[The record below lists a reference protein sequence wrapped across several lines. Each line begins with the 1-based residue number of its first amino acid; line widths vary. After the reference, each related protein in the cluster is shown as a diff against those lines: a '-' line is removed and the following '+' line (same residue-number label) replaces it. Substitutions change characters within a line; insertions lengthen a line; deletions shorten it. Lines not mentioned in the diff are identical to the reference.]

1 MGMKRKTS
9 RERKTSRQPGRW
21 YRTLA
26 GMALVALTACDVEG
40 ELDICPYNARLDYH
54 YSPHGMER
62 NELLGYVGKHC
73 QYLFDEGG
81 VLLDT
86 IPLRGTAMLW
96 GEFDLP
102 PGAYTV
108 VSWANLDSATAMPAV
123 EPGRTTLDDLRPATS
138 HPASAPAG
146 FPSAGG
152 WQADADALYYAYA
165 RFRVEAGKVTRK
177 QVEFVSAH
185 CRLTVKVRWK
195 DRTPASGGDFRMLLR
210 YVPRGYGSDPEYE
223 LDGGAYHIPRVYAE
237 PRAEHVS
244 PAGMDITREVNGEIR
259 TARLRDA
266 DHPLFSLLRDRE
278 VLIRDIDLSRYFRD
292 MGYRLDTNLLQDFG
306 LLMEVAADGSVTV
319 RPLGNSD
326 WIDGG
331 TVGEKV

>member
-1 MGMKRKTS
+1 
-9 RERKTSRQPGRW
+9 
-21 YRTLA
+21 
-26 GMALVALTACDVEG
+26 MALVALTACDVEG
-40 ELDICPYNARLDYH
+40 ELEICPYNARLDYH

-123 EPGRTTLDDLRPATS
+123 EPGRTTLDDLRPSTS

-152 WQADADALYYAYA
+152 WQADADA
-165 RFRVEAGKVTRK
+165 GG
-177 QVEFVSAH
+177 
-185 CRLTVKVRWK
+185 VRQ
-195 DRTPASGGDFRMLLR
+195 RPL
-210 YVPRGYGSDPEYE
+210 PP
-223 LDGGAYHIPRVYAE
+223 DGEGALER
-237 PRAEHVS
+237 PRAGLGWRFPDVA
-244 PAGMDITREVNGEIR
+244 PVRAPWL
-259 TARLRDA
+259 RLG
-266 DHPLFSLLRDRE
+266 P
-278 VLIRDIDLSRYFRD
+278 
-292 MGYRLDTNLLQDFG
+292 
-306 LLMEVAADGSVTV
+306 
-319 RPLGNSD
+319 
-326 WIDGG
+326 
-331 TVGEKV
+331 

>member
-9 RERKTSRQPGRW
+9 PWLRA
-21 YRTLA
+21 LA

-165 RFRVEAGKVTRK
+165 RFRVEAG
-177 QVEFVSAH
+177 QGDAEA
-185 CRLTVKVRWK
+185 
-195 DRTPASGGDFRMLLR
+195 GGICQRPL
-210 YVPRGYGSDPEYE
+210 PP
-223 LDGGAYHIPRVYAE
+223 DGEGALER
-237 PRAEHVS
+237 PRAGLGWRFPDVA
-244 PAGMDITREVNGEIR
+244 PVRAPW
-259 TARLRDA
+259 LRIG
-266 DHPLFSLLRDRE
+266 PG
-278 VLIRDIDLSRYFRD
+278 I
-292 MGYRLDTNLLQDFG
+292 
-306 LLMEVAADGSVTV
+306 
-319 RPLGNSD
+319 
-326 WIDGG
+326 
-331 TVGEKV
+331 